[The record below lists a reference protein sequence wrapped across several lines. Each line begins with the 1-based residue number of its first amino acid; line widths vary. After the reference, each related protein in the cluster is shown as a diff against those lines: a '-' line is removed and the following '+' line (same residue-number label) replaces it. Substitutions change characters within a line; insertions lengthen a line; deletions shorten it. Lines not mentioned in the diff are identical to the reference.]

1 MKAIGMYIFG
11 GSQTIGHLLEGWKID
26 TILEMTDNMIENN
39 AYHFHKNYPNI
50 DIKLP
55 ADMTDEYLETL
66 VDKYDLLFANPPCSG
81 LSTINRNAN
90 VNNEINKYIYN
101 VIDTAVKIQPKIFF
115 IENAPTLTSTGLPIL
130 KNIAKIVNNQ
140 YYLLVIN
147 DKAGNHNVPMYRR
160 RTFVIGFNKKYFKS
174 IPKLNTECVNCTVS
188 DVFSNIDLTYN
199 KEFLSDSDT
208 TLFKYYNIIKN
219 GDSLYRTLA
228 TNNIEDIPESIKSN
242 IDKFRY
248 KLENNLR
255 IWDKSPSKLC
265 LNGYVPSL
273 TSLSRLIHPIEN
285 RDLYIREY
293 AAIMGYPN
301 DFIFYDNE
309 CKISAIQCIAQ
320 GVPVN
325 FIRYISKELMKS
337 FSYTEYIDGEVV
349 YINQTNSNNIKTK
362 AYKDVEDFLNS
373 ATIAG

>member
-11 GSQTIGHLLEGWKID
+11 GSQTIGHLLEGWEID
-26 TILEMTDNMIENN
+26 TILEMTNDMIDHN

-55 ADMTDEYLETL
+55 ADMTNEYLDTL
-66 VDKYDLLFANPPCSG
+66 VNKYDLLFANPPCSG

-90 VNNEINKYIYN
+90 VNNEVNKYIYN
-101 VIDTAVKIQPKIFF
+101 VIDVANKIKPKIFF
-115 IENAPTLTSTGLPIL
+115 IENAPTLTSIGLSIL
-130 KNIAKIVNNQ
+130 KNIAKAVHDD
-140 YYLLVIN
+140 YYLLIIN

-160 RTFVIGFNKKYFKS
+160 RTFVIGFNKTYFKG
-174 IPKLNTECVNCTVS
+174 IPKLNTEYVTCTVADILS
-188 DVFSNIDLTYN
+188 TIDLTHN
-199 KEFLSDSDT
+199 KEFLDDSDT
-208 TLFKYYNIIKN
+208 TLFKYYDMINN

-228 TNNIEDIPESIKSN
+228 TNEVEDIPDSIKSN
-242 IDKFRY
+242 IDKFKY
-248 KLENNLR
+248 KLDNGLR

-265 LNGYVPSL
+265 LDGYVPSL

-301 DFIFYDNE
+301 NFIFYADE
-309 CKISAIQCIAQ
+309 CKTPTVQCIAQ

-325 FIRYISKELMKS
+325 FIRYISKELMNS
-337 FSYTEYIDGEVV
+337 FSRIDYLDGEIV
-349 YINQTNSNNIKTK
+349 YINQTNANNVKIKIYKTLNDFSNT
-362 AYKDVEDFLNS
+362 L
-373 ATIAG
+373 TII